1 MDGWA
6 LTTIWFLKGVIFSFK
21 PFIVKH
27 LDVALPSR
35 YKGPNEVEQRP
46 PGHTKKCK
54 TNKIPGHQ
62 QVQRQH
68 QPTSTSTNINTTPN
82 ILWVLRNMVA
92 WFCDPWYDL
101 VWPLSLLKKKTWP
114 YVSFAGSQEQIMSF
128 KEIKDMQAVTLK
140 REYIKAVFHGWINDN
155 NKQRKG
161 WLNQIRVPTQICDL
175 SDTSIYTNMHIQW
188 YKYYMVISYYS
199 ICIVS
204 TYIHKIYL

>member
-82 ILWVLRNMVA
+82 IL
-92 WFCDPWYDL
+92 
-101 VWPLSLLKKKTWP
+101 
-114 YVSFAGSQEQIMSF
+114 
-128 KEIKDMQAVTLK
+128 
-140 REYIKAVFHGWINDN
+140 
-155 NKQRKG
+155 
-161 WLNQIRVPTQICDL
+161 
-175 SDTSIYTNMHIQW
+175 
-188 YKYYMVISYYS
+188 
-199 ICIVS
+199 
-204 TYIHKIYL
+204 